1 MQFIAL
7 IREEIAFQFIQMK
20 LAQTICPNRQKKKKK
35 QTNSTPQKS
44 QNSLVNTDSKF
55 LKNILAKQ
63 IQQEFKRM
71 IIS

>member
-20 LAQTICPNRQKKKKK
+20 LAQTTCPNRQRE
-35 QTNSTPQKS
+35 TNSTPQKS
-44 QNSLVNTDSKF
+44 KNSLVNTDSKS

-71 IIS
+71 LIN